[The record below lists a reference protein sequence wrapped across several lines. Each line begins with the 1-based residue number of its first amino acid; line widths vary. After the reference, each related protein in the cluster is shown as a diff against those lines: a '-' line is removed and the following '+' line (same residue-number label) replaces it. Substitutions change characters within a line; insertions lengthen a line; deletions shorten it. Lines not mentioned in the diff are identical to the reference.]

1 MPSRSADISKQL
13 VNESAIFKEVEAF
26 FISLMIEMPFVVV
39 KKPWVTEFF
48 NIRTKIRCGGRET
61 KDPHDLD
68 VSLVNL
74 TLIFKNSIL

>member
-1 MPSRSADISKQL
+1 M
-13 VNESAIFKEVEAF
+13 V
-26 FISLMIEMPFVVV
+26 IEMPCVGV

-74 TLIFKNSIL
+74 TLILKLV

>member
-1 MPSRSADISKQL
+1 MI
-13 VNESAIFKEVEAF
+13 
-26 FISLMIEMPFVVV
+26 IEMPFVGV

-74 TLIFKNSIL
+74 TSILMLVSKIVMTIVIF